1 MFNFNQEKSYFKKF
15 NNQTIVLTEQV
26 NTKKLK
32 YIVDNFE
39 EFFKGFSDEEIRE
52 WFKQDANLTEM
63 EATLNIEEKKKLYH
77 TKLSNYLRKT
87 RNGKVKII
95 YKQTSLNRGRYF
107 CEGGSLQN
115 HMRQFRHTIA
125 DEFYYDLDF
134 KNCHPKLLYQYCEK
148 NGIPCKELKQ
158 YATDRDTYLAY
169 VSKMKYYQT
178 KDSQKRYLLR
188 MVNGGC
194 KKCYVEELKPLYEE
208 LKTIRMLIYNT
219 NPDIKNYVH
228 KNYKCKKEHESI
240 TEVRDCEI
248 CWNAEGKVTNH
259 IMCDLENQCI
269 LTFYNILE
277 QNEMKTDVDCF
288 DGLMIRKQDV
298 YDTIGV
304 QGLNELLKFC
314 EEQIYKTIG
323 YKVEIEKKAM
333 DEGFDIKP
341 ELYKDIDISL
351 YESDLTEED
360 IKEFVKKCVY
370 GENSE
375 YADFLYAIYGK
386 ENIKVYDSVK
396 GELHLYHW
404 NSTKKLHEKETS
416 SKMLKYIRLLS
427 PHFQNEIDI
436 LTKRLKRLEKGK
448 DEYKELK
455 QTINAY
461 KKAQKRLSATSF
473 KKGVIQEYG
482 AFDFDDEIENKM
494 NKSPDEL
501 PIKDGRIIN
510 IKTGQIRKRTKNDLW
525 SFELDLKFKDATNDH
540 LYDEYI
546 SSLFKDPETEEYVKK
561 WVSYLLTG
569 NTFHRKFYVLHGIGC
584 NGKSVFMD
592 MVQSLL
598 SNNLYKTL
606 SEQAIVKQRG
616 SRGGATPELV
626 SLRTPRLAV
635 MNELN
640 DNTEIDSAMVK
651 RLTGGDELTV
661 RPLYKEEITFK
672 TQSKIC
678 IITNE
683 LPNFDIS
690 DQAMLDRV
698 VFIPFK
704 QRFTP
709 TPESRDY
716 LNSLKNDKDALFSYF
731 VRQYPKFLK
740 EGLEVSKLM
749 KEASKNYLAEL
760 NDVAE
765 FIDENYEI
773 INETE
778 YENGTN
784 EEKEKLKIL
793 PKDVWTHYCEYCI
806 ENKQKRKTKPKFN
819 KILTDMGILTKRNS
833 KNKHYIL
840 KPKMSFGSVDVEIE
854 F

>member
-32 YIVDNFE
+32 YIVDNFD
-39 EFFKGFSDEEIRE
+39 EFFKGFSDDEIRE
-52 WFKQDANLTEM
+52 WFKQDEDLTEM

-87 RNGKVKII
+87 RNGKAKII
-95 YKQTSLNRGRYF
+95 YKQTTQNRGRYF

-125 DEFYYDLDF
+125 EEYYYDLDME
-134 KNCHPKLLYQYCEK
+134 NAHPNLLHQYCLK
-148 NGIPCKELKQ
+148 NDIPCEWLGR
-158 YATDRDTYLAY
+158 YATDRDSFLGY
-169 VSKMKYYQT
+169 VSKMKGYST
-178 KDSQKRYLLR
+178 RGSQKRYLLK
-188 MVNGGC
+188 MLNGGVR
-194 KKCYVEELKPLYEE
+194 KCEMEELKPLYNE
-208 LKTIRMLIYNT
+208 LKAIRMIIYNT
-219 NPDIKNYVH
+219 QTHIKEYVI
-228 KNYKCKKEHESI
+228 KQNGEDYYNK
-240 TEVRDCEI
+240 
-248 CWNAEGKVTNH
+248 EGKVMNH
-259 IMCDLENQCI
+259 LMCDLENHVL
-269 LTFYNILE
+269 LTIYNIIQ
-277 QNEMKTDVDCF
+277 QNDLNVDVLCF
-288 DGLMIRKQDV
+288 DGLMVRKEDV
-298 YDTIGV
+298 YRGNGV
-304 QGLNELLKFC
+304 QGLYQFFNYIQTKVNEL
-314 EEQIYKTIG
+314 IG
-323 YKVEIEKKAM
+323 YNIKLTLKPM
-333 DEGFDIKP
+333 NEGFNIDP
-341 ELYKDIDISL
+341 ALYKDIDISL
-351 YESDLTEED
+351 YESDLTEDD
-360 IKEFVKKCVY
+360 IKEYVRKCVY

-404 NSTKKLHEKETS
+404 NATKKLHEKETS

-436 LTKRLKRLEKGK
+436 LTKRLKRLEKGT

-461 KKAQKRLSATSF
+461 KKAQKRLSTTSF

-482 AFDFDDEIENKM
+482 AFDFDDKIQDLM

-510 IKTGQIRKRTKNDLW
+510 IKTGQIRKRTKIDLW
-525 SFELDLKFKDATNDH
+525 SFELDLEFKDTTNDH

-546 SSLFKDPETEEYVKK
+546 NSLFKDEETENYVKK

-592 MVQSLL
+592 LVQSLL
-598 SNNLYKTL
+598 TNQLYKTL
-606 SEQAIVKQRG
+606 SEQAIIKQRG

-626 SLRTPRLAV
+626 SLRTPRLAI

-651 RLTGGDELTV
+651 RLTGGDEITV
-661 RPLYKEEITFK
+661 RPLYKDEITFK
-672 TQSKIC
+672 TQAKIA

-698 VFIPFK
+698 IFIPFK
-704 QRFTP
+704 QRFSP

-740 EGLEVSKLM
+740 EGLIPSELM
-749 KEASKNYLAEL
+749 KEASKNYLTEM
-760 NDVAE
+760 NDVAD

-784 EEKEKLKIL
+784 EEKESLKIL
-793 PKDVWTHYCEYCI
+793 PKDIWTHYCEYCI

-819 KILTDMGILTKRNS
+819 KMLCDMGVLIKRNAR
-833 KNKHYIL
+833 NKHYIL
-840 KPKMSFGSVDVEIE
+840 KSKMDFGVE